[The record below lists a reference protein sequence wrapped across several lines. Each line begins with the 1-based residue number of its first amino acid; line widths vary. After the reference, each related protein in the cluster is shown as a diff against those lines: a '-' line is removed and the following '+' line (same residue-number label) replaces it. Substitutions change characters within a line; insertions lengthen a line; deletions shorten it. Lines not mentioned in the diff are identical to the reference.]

1 MSIRAVDYQM
11 LVPNTIQQSKVNQ
24 NNNERVR
31 IEHQQVSNEDKKA
44 IERQL
49 NKVNK
54 FERKDIQ
61 DQKEHNKKKQYY
73 SKNNKSKHD
82 NSEDNN
88 EHSAEKMKGIGLRID
103 IKI

>member
-61 DQKEHNKKKQYY
+61 DQKEQNKKKQYY

-88 EHSAEKMKGIGLRID
+88 EHSAEKMKGIGSRID